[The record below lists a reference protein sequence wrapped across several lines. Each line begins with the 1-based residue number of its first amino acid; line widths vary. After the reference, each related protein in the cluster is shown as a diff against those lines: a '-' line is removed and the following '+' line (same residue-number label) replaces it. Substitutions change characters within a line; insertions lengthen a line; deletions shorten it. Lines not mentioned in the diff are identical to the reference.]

1 MYVRTDGRRNIPKD
15 IDIPKN
21 YSGNAF
27 SEATITEEEI
37 EVAEEAESVSA
48 DVIPVTSC
56 KKDIFSGFMGNEDLM
71 LLGLILLLSLDGF
84 GDDIIPILL
93 IILFFKR

>member
-27 SEATITEEEI
+27 SEADDAEEEVEII
-37 EVAEEAESVSA
+37 EESEPVS
-48 DVIPVTSC
+48 VEVEPVVHR
-56 KKDIFSGFMGNEDLM
+56 KKDFLSGFMENEELM

-93 IILFFKR
+93 IILFFKK

>member
-1 MYVRTDGRRNIPKD
+1 MYVRADGRKNLPKD

-27 SEATITEEEI
+27 SESAEMVE
-37 EVAEEAESVSA
+37 EEAE
-48 DVIPVTSC
+48 PVVAEPEPVAHC
-56 KKDIFSGFMGNEDLM
+56 KKDLLSGFMENEELM

>member
-1 MYVRTDGRRNIPKD
+1 MYVRTDGRRNIPKN
-15 IDIPKN
+15 IDIPQN

-27 SEATITEEEI
+27 SEPPDEKVEVEI
-37 EVAEEAESVSA
+37 EETEPVSA
-48 DVIPVTSC
+48 EALPVINR
-56 KKDIFSGFMGNEDLM
+56 KKDFLSGFMENEDLM
-71 LLGLILLLSLDGF
+71 LLGLILLLSFDGF